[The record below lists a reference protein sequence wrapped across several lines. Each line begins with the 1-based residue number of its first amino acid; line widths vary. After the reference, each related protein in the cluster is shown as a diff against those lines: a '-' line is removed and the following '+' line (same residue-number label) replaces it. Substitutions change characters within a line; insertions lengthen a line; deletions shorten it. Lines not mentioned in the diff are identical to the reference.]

1 MKAKLANLFVKSIQ
15 INSILQKR
23 ALEELH
29 TRRVSDSAA
38 TEKTAA
44 LVDHMV
50 EKGCVAEHQ
59 KQSASELLTSHS
71 GTMDLLWNSV
81 EKLAEAHEGLE
92 KAGRDMGQAI
102 DPAQSGVQAVSSYTS
117 LDDPYVGRR
126 TSEKK
131 ASDAAIWAVVDGS
144 AF

>member
-1 MKAKLANLFVKSIQ
+1 MNAKLANLFVKSIQ
-15 INSILQKR
+15 INSVLQKR

-29 TRRVSDSAA
+29 NNRVGTSAA
-38 TEKTAA
+38 SEKTAA
-44 LVDHMV
+44 LVEHMV
-50 EKGCVAEHQ
+50 EKGGVAEHQ
-59 KQSASELLTSHS
+59 KQSAADLLASHS

-81 EKLAEAHEGLE
+81 EKLAEAHRGLE

-102 DPAQSGVQAVSSYTS
+102 DPAQSGVSVAPSYSS
-117 LDDPYVGRR
+117 LEDPYVGRR

>member
-1 MKAKLANLFVKSIQ
+1 MNRKLANLFVKSIQ
-15 INSILQKR
+15 IGSILQKR
-23 ALEELH
+23 ALDELH
-29 TRRVSDSAA
+29 NHRVSSSSAV
-38 TEKTAA
+38 EKTAG

-59 KQSASELLTSHS
+59 KQAASDLLDSHS

-81 EKLAEAHEGLE
+81 EKLAEAHKGLE
-92 KAGRDMGQAI
+92 KAGHDMGQAI
-102 DPAQSGVQAVSSYTS
+102 DPAQSGVQTVPSYNS

-131 ASDAAIWAVVDGS
+131 ASDAAIWAAVDGN